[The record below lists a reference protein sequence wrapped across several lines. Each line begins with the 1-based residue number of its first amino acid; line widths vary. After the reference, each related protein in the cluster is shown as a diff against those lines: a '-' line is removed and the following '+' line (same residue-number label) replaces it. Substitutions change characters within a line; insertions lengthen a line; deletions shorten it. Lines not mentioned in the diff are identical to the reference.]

1 MTNKDLLK
9 QYLIF
14 SNNVKNIRKRKGLT
28 QEELAEISD
37 LSISYVKQIES
48 SRDYKNLT
56 LTTMLKISKA
66 LDTTIS
72 NLNINSY
79 NPNNYFFLL
88 KKDTY
93 F

>member
-1 MTNKDLLK
+1 MNNKDLLK

-72 NLNINSY
+72 NLFDSQN
-79 NPNNYFFLL
+79 
-88 KKDTY
+88 
-93 F
+93 

>member
-1 MTNKDLLK
+1 MITNKDLLE

-14 SNNVKNIRKRKGLT
+14 SENIKIIRKNKNLT

-48 SRDYKNLT
+48 CKGYKNIT

-66 LDTTIS
+66 LDIS
-72 NLNINSY
+72 INDLFKKNI
-79 NPNNYFFLL
+79 
-88 KKDTY
+88 T
-93 F
+93 

>member
-14 SNNVKNIRKRKGLT
+14 SNNVKNIRKRKNLT

-48 SRDYKNLT
+48 SKDYKNLT

-66 LDTTIS
+66 LNTTIS
-72 NLNINSY
+72 NLFNSE
-79 NPNNYFFLL
+79 N
-88 KKDTY
+88 
-93 F
+93 